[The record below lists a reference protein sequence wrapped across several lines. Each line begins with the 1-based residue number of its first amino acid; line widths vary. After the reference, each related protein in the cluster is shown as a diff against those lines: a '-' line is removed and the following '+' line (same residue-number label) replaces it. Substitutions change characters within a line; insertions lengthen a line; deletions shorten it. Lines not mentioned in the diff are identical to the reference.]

1 MAKEGYQRDVRGE
14 GDPHVMGGLI
24 FAAKCGENCLT
35 LLVIFSLKVTAKLQS
50 QTWEV
55 ADNNDPDGNCHY
67 FECLR
72 ALYIEGK

>member
-1 MAKEGYQRDVRGE
+1 
-14 GDPHVMGGLI
+14 
-24 FAAKCGENCLT
+24 
-35 LLVIFSLKVTAKLQS
+35 
-50 QTWEV
+50 V